1 MKKRFWKHLKSM
13 ACADKLFPDMEALVA
28 SVERNLVQQN
38 DFQSDSRF
46 TFYVFKELFVRY
58 LVRV

>member
-38 DFQSDSRF
+38 DFQSVSRF
-46 TFYVFKELFVRY
+46 TFYVF
-58 LVRV
+58 